1 MVLMNLIKAFC
12 FHLYSAEQN
21 QACDANV
28 IELNMGRF
36 ARRFSL
42 QNHENNQFGTR
53 GVYTMALRFTLKT
66 IVRQKKNLNTIS
78 LPWQARPTNEIIT

>member
-1 MVLMNLIKAFC
+1 MVLMNLIKAFH

-28 IELNMGRF
+28 IELNMGWF
-36 ARRFSL
+36 ARKFSL

-53 GVYTMALRFTLKT
+53 GVLHYGLAIYIKNYCKAKEESKHNILALAGKAN
-66 IVRQKKNLNTIS
+66 K
-78 LPWQARPTNEIIT
+78 